1 LKKFF
6 TYLAIGSLFGI
17 GAGLLLASR
26 KGKGG
31 GLFKGKWDKFWEKAI
46 YGVVAH
52 EGGNSEVGGS
62 GKNYTD
68 LHDNDNKGG
77 TAGICHFASGGLA
90 DLYRAMP
97 TEKLFGK
104 SKEHMIKHYADS
116 NSGAYNNKWWRDG
129 MSLWLNNPANNKIQI
144 DVCRKKRQD
153 AVDTAIKEG
162 NWRTDRQLAIA
173 VGISNSY
180 GNGGF
185 RNKARARNWDAER
198 ILNEYVNK
206 FGAGHSGHKER
217 RKKLIDK
224 WFPINKQK
232 NMI

>member
-1 LKKFF
+1 MKNLYA
-6 TYLAIGSLFGI
+6 YLGLGGLFGAAAYFLI
-17 GAGLLLASR
+17 ASR
-26 KGKGG
+26 KGKLGG
-31 GLFKGKWDKFWEKAI
+31 IFKGKWDNFWEKAI

-97 TEKLFGK
+97 TEQLFGR
-104 SKEHMIKHYADS
+104 SREHMIKHYADS
-116 NSGAYNNKWWRDG
+116 DSGAYNNKWWRDG

-153 AVDTAIKEG
+153 AVDKAIKMG
-162 NWRTDRQLAIA
+162 NWKTDRELAIA
-173 VGISNSY
+173 VGVSNSY

-185 RNKARARNWDAER
+185 VSKAKARNWDAER
-198 ILNEYVNK
+198 ILTEYVNK

-232 NMI
+232 RMI

>member
-1 LKKFF
+1 MKNLYA
-6 TYLAIGSLFGI
+6 YLGLGGLFGAAAYFLI
-17 GAGLLLASR
+17 ASR
-26 KGKGG
+26 KGKLGG
-31 GLFKGKWDKFWEKAI
+31 IFKGKWDNFWEKAI

-97 TEKLFGK
+97 TEQLFGR
-104 SKEHMIKHYADS
+104 SREHMIKHYADS
-116 NSGAYNNKWWRDG
+116 DSGAYDNKWWRDG

-153 AVDTAIKEG
+153 AVDKAIKMG
-162 NWRTDRQLAIA
+162 NWKTDRELAIA
-173 VGISNSY
+173 VGVSNSY

-185 RNKARARNWDAER
+185 ASKAKARNWDAER
-198 ILNEYVNK
+198 ILNEYLNK